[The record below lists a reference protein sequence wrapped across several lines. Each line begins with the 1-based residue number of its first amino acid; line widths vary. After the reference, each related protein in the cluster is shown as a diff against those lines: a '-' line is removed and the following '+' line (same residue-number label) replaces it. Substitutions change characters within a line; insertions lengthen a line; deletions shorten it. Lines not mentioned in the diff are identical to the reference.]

1 MMEAVHVGAAMVAGD
16 TLAHAT
22 PIRKIIHQRE
32 M

>member
-1 MMEAVHVGAAMVAGD
+1 MEAIHGGAAMVAGD

-22 PIRKIIHQRE
+22 HTRKIVRRKG